1 VNLIT
6 GERTWFAAPP
16 NPLLCGRPARGCS
29 AAQSAAVTVIPGAVF
44 SGSFDGG
51 LRAYSTKDGSVLW
64 TADTNREFLTVNG
77 VRARGA
83 SLNGP
88 AAVIVDGML
97 YVGSGD
103 YRARTGNVLLAYSV
117 Q

>member
-1 VNLIT
+1 M
-6 GERTWFAAPP
+6 A
-16 NPLLCGRPARGCS
+16 
-29 AAQSAAVTVIPGAVF
+29 
-44 SGSFDGG
+44 
-51 LRAYSTKDGSVLW
+51 
-64 TADTNREFLTVNG
+64 ADTNREFLTVNG

-88 AAVIVDGML
+88 APVIVDGML

-117 Q
+117 D